1 MRLEQLVIGVAAAVA
16 LAACGGGGGGAAGGA
31 GVAALGTAS
40 SAGAST
46 ATAGSSPPVA
56 TGGDTPTPPPTG
68 KLLDSPVVLATMT
81 TTQIDA
87 VTASR
92 GIQAL
97 TGRARCDVEL
107 VSLNYSA
114 SGPKAESSNAS
125 GVLLMPVGSCQTSA
139 APLVAHARGTEVL
152 KSKTMAD
159 AQNPETVFLAAMYAS
174 QGYAVV
180 ATDYLGFAKSA
191 FPYHPYL
198 HADSAARAVLDSIRA
213 AREAVGVV
221 GGKLSGKVMLT
232 GYSQGGHSSMA
243 AQRLAERDYASE
255 FNIVGGA
262 HLAGPYNLS
271 GAFQHP
277 IAINDYQFWVPF
289 VITSYQKIYGDVYA
303 NVNDVFKA
311 PYAAGIENLLPNATL
326 DYGALM
332 STGALPGGHGETPSQ
347 VRDALIQA
355 SYQTDV
361 QTNANNA
368 LYKRAKENDLF
379 GWSPKAQTLLC
390 GGAEDRTVPTSI
402 HMMRMKADFDARGVT
417 TVSTVDVD
425 AQIQA
430 TFGPGG
436 SAPTDPMS
444 AAYATYYS
452 AYHGTYEPPF
462 CHARARSLFDT
473 MR

>member
-1 MRLEQLVIGVAAAVA
+1 MRFEQWVIGVVTAVS
-16 LAACGGGGGGAAGGA
+16 LAACGGGGGGGAAFP
-31 GVAALGTAS
+31 AAATAS
-40 SAGAST
+40 PPGAATS
-46 ATAGSSPPVA
+46 TAGSSPPAA
-56 TGGDTPTPPPTG
+56 TAGNAATTTG
-68 KLLDSPVVLATMT
+68 KLLDPPVVLGTMT
-81 TTQIDA
+81 TTQLDA
-87 VTASR
+87 VAANR

-97 TGRARCDVEL
+97 TGRALCDVQL

-114 SGPKAESSNAS
+114 VGPKAEATNAS
-125 GVLLMPVGSCQTSA
+125 GVLLVPVGNCRTTA

-152 KSKTMAD
+152 KPKTLAD
-159 AQNPETVFLAAMYAS
+159 TGNPETVFLAAMYAS

-180 ATDYLGFAKSA
+180 ATDYLGFAKSN

-198 HADSAARAVLDSIRA
+198 HADSEARTVLDSIRA

-221 GGKLSGKVMLT
+221 GGKLSGKVMLS

-255 FNIVGGA
+255 FNIVAGA

-271 GAFQHP
+271 GAFQNP
-277 IAINDYQFWVPF
+277 VAINDYQFWVPF
-289 VITSYQKIYGDVYA
+289 VVTAYQKIYGDVYA

-311 PYAAGIENLLPNATL
+311 PYATGIESLLPNAAL
-326 DYGALM
+326 DYGTLM
-332 STGALPGGHGETPSQ
+332 SSGALPGGHGETPAQ
-347 VRDALIQA
+347 ARDALIQA

-361 QTNANNA
+361 QTNPNNA

-379 GWSPKAQTLLC
+379 GWSPKAKTLLC
-390 GGAEDRTVPTSI
+390 GGAGDRTAPTSI
-402 HMMRMKADFDARGVT
+402 HMVRMKADFDARGVT

-430 TFGPGG
+430 AFGLGG
-436 SAPTDPMS
+436 AAPADPAS

-452 AYHGTYEPPF
+452 SYHATYEPPF
-462 CHARARSLFDT
+462 CHARARALFDT
-473 MR
+473 VR